1 MEGTPPM
8 SLSED
13 ETGVKLIIIIY
24 YYDDL
29 IFIELNCHLNWSDEL
44 EVRKVFVRW
53 YICQN
58 RYISFRSYSGQGYT
72 NLFQTNT
79 NLLQSTIIS

>member
-1 MEGTPPM
+1 M

-29 IFIELNCHLNWSDEL
+29 TFIELNCHLNWSDEL
-44 EVRKVFVRW
+44 EVRKCLFGG
-53 YICQN
+53 IFAKID
-58 RYISFRSYSGQGYT
+58 ISASGPIQGYT
-72 NLFQTNT
+72 NLFRANT
-79 NLLQSTIIS
+79 NLLLQSTNLFPSY